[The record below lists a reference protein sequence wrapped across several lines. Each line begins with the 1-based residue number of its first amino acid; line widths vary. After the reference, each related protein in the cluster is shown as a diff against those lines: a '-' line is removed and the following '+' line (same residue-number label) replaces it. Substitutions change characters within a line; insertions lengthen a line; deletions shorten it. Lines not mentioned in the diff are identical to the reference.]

1 MSDLRKLAQDIGAAP
16 LGALIAS
23 VGRGVAEAQAALDA
37 GSLEQC
43 LALYEN
49 SDDLT
54 RIMRETGYR
63 PTFYAIPE
71 TEGELTLSLTVTGN
85 SAPQPTPNTPPL
97 APLGTKMLNRRVAAK
112 PRIYAAPVDGGYRNS
127 YGFTGTV
134 GAKIKFRIVAVP
146 APSGA
151 EAARVVPDFS
161 GLKPSEATTLA
172 ESFDLV
178 LDGADD
184 IDAQAKITTQDPAP
198 GAIVRADSA
207 IAVATG

>member
-1 MSDLRKLAQDIGAAP
+1 MSDLKKLAQDIGAAP
-16 LGALIAS
+16 LGDLIAS

-49 SDDLT
+49 GDDLT

-71 TEGELTLSLTVTGN
+71 TEGELTLSLTVIGN
-85 SAPQPTPNTPPL
+85 SAPQPTPSAAPL
-97 APLGTKMLNRRVAAK
+97 APLGTKMLNRRVAAR

-151 EAARVVPDFS
+151 EAARVVPDFTGMTS
-161 GLKPSEATTLA
+161 AQATILA

-178 LDGADD
+178 LEGVDEANAD
-184 IDAQAKITTQDPAP
+184 AKIATQDPTP
-198 GAIVRADSA
+198 GAVVREDSS
-207 IAVATG
+207 IAVTTG

>member
-1 MSDLRKLAQDIGAAP
+1 MSDLRKLAQEIGAAP
-16 LGALIAS
+16 LGDLIAS

-37 GSLEQC
+37 GSLEQS

-85 SAPQPTPNTPPL
+85 SAPQPTSAAAPT
-97 APLGTKMLNRRVAAK
+97 APLGTKMLNRHMAAK

-127 YGFTGTV
+127 YGFTGSV
-134 GAKIKFRIVAVP
+134 GAKIEFRIVAVP

-151 EAARVVPDFS
+151 EVARVVPDFS
-161 GLKPSEATTLA
+161 GITLAQATTLA

-178 LDGADD
+178 LDAPVGTDL
-184 IDAQAKITTQDPAP
+184 QAKIATQEPAA

>member
-1 MSDLRKLAQDIGAAP
+1 MTDLRKLAQDIGAAP
-16 LGALIAS
+16 LGDLIAS

-43 LALYEN
+43 LALYE
-49 SDDLT
+49 SGDDLT

-85 SAPQPTPNTPPL
+85 PAPKPVPRSAPLVPI
-97 APLGTKMLNRRVAAK
+97 GTKMLNRRVAAK

-134 GAKIKFRIVAVP
+134 GAKVKFRIVAVP

-151 EAARVVPDFS
+151 EAARIVPDFS
-161 GLKPSEATTLA
+161 GMSAAQATTLA
-172 ESFDLV
+172 ESFDLI
-178 LDGADD
+178 LDGANETN
-184 IDAQAKITTQDPAP
+184 AQAQVTAQDPAP
-198 GAIVRADSA
+198 GAVVRADST
-207 IAVATG
+207 IVVTIG